1 LRKKYEDL
9 YISLTIPA
17 DRNGLTNLGI
27 ALVNLFRDN
36 GATANIVN
44 IMAMNIGAIP
54 NGTSWGVIAT
64 EMGEKVVD

>member
-64 EMGEKVVD
+64 